1 MNYSRE
7 ELVSLINENKEKI
20 ISMVVIIA
28 ALIIAVSIYKDQSRK
43 LQLLNTER
51 DIEIKKNIVLNDIK
65 QSEKKIEFYKN
76 LLSEKAPSAITSKIK
91 DIAMDASINIISI
104 QSGSGEQKP
113 LYTEYPFVLT
123 IGAQSYHAIGNFI
136 SKIENYS
143 DLYSVH
149 TVSIVSSGESQASDK
164 LIVDL
169 TLTVIAF
176 TG

>member
-7 ELVSLINENKEKI
+7 ELASLINENKEKI
-20 ISMVVIIA
+20 ISIVVIIA
-28 ALIIAVSIYKDQSRK
+28 TLIIAVSIYKDQSRR

-51 DIEIKKNIVLNDIK
+51 EMEIKKNIVLNDIK
-65 QSEKKIEFYKN
+65 QSEEKIEFYKG
-76 LLSEKAPSAITSKIK
+76 LISEKSPLAIISKIK
-91 DIAMDASINIISI
+91 GIATDANINIISI
-104 QSGSGEQKP
+104 QPGPGEQKP

-123 IGAQSYHAIGNFI
+123 IGAQSYHAIGGFI

-149 TVSIVSSGESQASDK
+149 KVSITSSRGSQTSDK
-164 LIVDL
+164 LTVDL
-169 TLTVIAF
+169 TLTIIAF